1 MKDTPQEGIRK
12 TIYIDEKLFRQ
23 AETMY
28 GMADVN
34 SFSAFVAKAIENYIA
49 QLMVKNH
56 GSLLSDEITKA
67 IDNAL
72 SPIERRMSKALY
84 RYAIELD
91 MLSQFVGYQHD
102 FSYEEVGYIR
112 KEARL
117 RVAQMRGKIDVGEL
131 IGEPTEDD
139 DDDYYED

>member
-1 MKDTPQEGIRK
+1 MKDTQEGIRK
-12 TIYIDEKLFRQ
+12 TIYIDEKIFKH

-28 GMADVN
+28 SMADVN

-49 QLMVKNH
+49 QLVVINH
-56 GSLLSDEITKA
+56 GTLLSDEIIKA

-72 SPIERRMSKALY
+72 APLDRRLSKALY

-91 MLSQFVGYQHD
+91 MMSQFVGYQHD
-102 FSYEEVGYIR
+102 FSYEDIIYIR
-112 KEARL
+112 KEANL
-117 RVAQMRGKIDVGEL
+117 RVAKMRGKIDVGEL

-139 DDDYYED
+139 DDYYED

>member
-1 MKDTPQEGIRK
+1 MKDTPLEGIRK

-34 SFSAFVAKAIENYIA
+34 SFSAFVVKAIENYIA
-49 QLMVKNH
+49 QLVVINH
-56 GSLLSDEITKA
+56 GSLLSDEIINA
-67 IDNAL
+67 IDSAL
-72 SPIERRMSKALY
+72 SPITQRLSKALY

-91 MLSQFVGYQHD
+91 MMSQFVGYQHD
-102 FSYEEVGYIR
+102 FSYEEIGYVR
-112 KEARL
+112 KEANL

-131 IGEPTEDD
+131 LGEPDE
-139 DDDYYED
+139 DYYED

>member
-12 TIYIDEKLFRQ
+12 TIYIDKKLFKH

-28 GMADVN
+28 SMADVN

-49 QLMVKNH
+49 QLVVINH
-56 GSLLSDEITKA
+56 GTLLSEEITKA

-72 SPIERRMSKALY
+72 APLDRRLSKALY

-102 FSYEEVGYIR
+102 FSYEDITYIR
-112 KEARL
+112 KEANL

-131 IGEPTEDD
+131 IGEPDEDY

>member
-1 MKDTPQEGIRK
+1 
-12 TIYIDEKLFRQ
+12 
-23 AETMY
+23 
-28 GMADVN
+28 
-34 SFSAFVAKAIENYIA
+34 
-49 QLMVKNH
+49 
-56 GSLLSDEITKA
+56 
-67 IDNAL
+67 
-72 SPIERRMSKALY
+72 
-84 RYAIELD
+84 

-102 FSYEEVGYIR
+102 FSYEEIEYVR

>member
-1 MKDTPQEGIRK
+1 MKETQEGIRK
-12 TIYIDEKLFRQ
+12 TIYIDEKLFQR

-28 GMADVN
+28 SMADVN
-34 SFSAFVAKAIENYIA
+34 SFSAFAAKAIENYIA
-49 QLMVKNH
+49 QLVVINH
-56 GSLLSDEITKA
+56 GTLLSEEITKA

-72 SPIERRMSKALY
+72 APRDRRLSKALY

-102 FSYEEVGYIR
+102 FSYEDITYVR
-112 KEARL
+112 KEANL

-131 IGEPTEDD
+131 IGKP

>member
-28 GMADVN
+28 SMADVN

-49 QLMVKNH
+49 QLVVINH
-56 GSLLSDEITKA
+56 GTLLSEEITKA

-72 SPIERRMSKALY
+72 APLDRRLSKALY

-102 FSYEEVGYIR
+102 FSYEEIGYVR
-112 KEARL
+112 KEANL

-131 IGEPTEDD
+131 LGEPDE
-139 DDDYYED
+139 DYYEE

>member
-1 MKDTPQEGIRK
+1 MKDTQEGIRK
-12 TIYIDEKLFRQ
+12 TIYIDEKIFKH

-28 GMADVN
+28 SMADVN

-49 QLMVKNH
+49 QLVVINH
-56 GSLLSDEITKA
+56 GTLLSDEIIKA

-72 SPIERRMSKALY
+72 APLDRRLSKALY

-91 MLSQFVGYQHD
+91 MMSQFVGYQHD
-102 FSYEEVGYIR
+102 FSYEDITYIR
-112 KEARL
+112 KEANL

-131 IGEPTEDD
+131 IGEPDE
-139 DDDYYED
+139 DYYEE

>member
-1 MKDTPQEGIRK
+1 MDQMKETQEGIRK
-12 TIYIDEKLFRQ
+12 TIYIDEKLFKH

-28 GMADVN
+28 SMADVH
-34 SFSAFVAKAIENYIA
+34 SFSAFAAKAIENYIA
-49 QLMVKNH
+49 QLVVINH
-56 GSLLSDEITKA
+56 GTLLSEEITKA

-72 SPIERRMSKALY
+72 APLDRRLSKSLY

-102 FSYEEVGYIR
+102 FSYEDITFVR
-112 KEARL
+112 KEANL

-131 IGEPTEDD
+131 IGEP
-139 DDDYYED
+139 DDYYYED